1 MQVGIDI
8 SSLHSFSKP
17 RGIGVYAKNLF
28 EALKKYTKLDVRL
41 VENDTDEKFDL
52 IHYPYFDFFRPTLPL
67 IKKIPTLVTIHDLIP
82 LLFPQHYPPGI
93 RGKVN
98 LLRQKLALKN
108 INGII
113 APSSSTKKDITKI
126 LKINPD
132 KIFTVYE
139 APAEDFKKIKD
150 LSRLKF
156 VNDKYNLPDKFAL
169 FVGGVNWNKNLIN
182 LAQACINTNL
192 NLVLVGDDFKNL
204 QNLDHPELKSFANF
218 LERYENH
225 PLINMLGFVEQK
237 DLVVVYNLAQVL
249 LLPSFYEGFGLPI
262 LEAQAC
268 GTPVIT
274 SDTSSMPEIA
284 GFGAIYVDPASPDDI
299 ADKLGKALGDENLR
313 NNLVEKGVANVKKY
327 SWEKTA
333 LETVKVYEKIS

>member
-1 MQVGIDI
+1 MRVAIDI
-8 SSLHSFSKP
+8 SKLHTFSKP

-28 EALKKYTKLDVRL
+28 EALKKYTRVDVKL
-41 VENDTDEKFDL
+41 VEHDTNEKFDL

-67 IKKIPTLVTIHDLIP
+67 VKKNTTLVTIHDLIP
-82 LLFPQHYPPGI
+82 LLFPRHYPPGI
-93 RGKVN
+93 KGTIN
-98 LLRQKLALKN
+98 LFRQKLALKN
-108 INGII
+108 IDGVITV
-113 APSSSTKKDITKI
+113 SSSTKEDVEKI
-126 LKINPD
+126 LKIPSS
-132 KIFTVYE
+132 KVFTVYS
-139 APAEDFKKIKD
+139 APSDNFKKIKD
-150 LSRLKF
+150 PSRLKLTK
-156 VNDKYNLPDKFAL
+156 DKFNLSQKFAL

-182 LAQACINTNL
+182 LAQACIDTNL
-192 NLVLVGDDFKNL
+192 NLVLVGDDFKNR

-225 PLINMLGFVEQK
+225 SLISMLGFVEQK

-299 ADKLGKALGDENLR
+299 ADKLKKVLEDANLR
-313 NNLVEKGVANVKKY
+313 NNLIEKGVENLKKY